1 MGVFSDFSR
10 WVSDEANA
18 IGHGASSFATGVVNT
33 AKYGLKTVVH
43 TPVAIVHEIS
53 SGVVKVSQAGAGA
66 FTSAAHEGAVAFG
79 SGATAFVA
87 ASHEGSL
94 AVQGVSK
101 NVGGAVSSL
110 GSSFAWP
117 LAVVAGLVG
126 VAFVMKR

>member
-1 MGVFSDFSR
+1 M
-10 WVSDEANA
+10 
-18 IGHGASSFATGVVNT
+18 SSAATGIVNT
-33 AKYGLKTVVH
+33 ARSGLRT
-43 TPVAIVHEIS
+43 IVHAPQGIVREIS
-53 SGVVKVSQAGAGA
+53 SGVVQVSQVGAGA
-66 FTSAAHEGAVAFG
+66 FKAGAHEASQAFG

-101 NVGGAVSSL
+101 NVGGAVGSL

>member
-1 MGVFSDFSR
+1 MGWNDFSN
-10 WVSDEANA
+10 WMSAEISAL
-18 IGHGASSFATGVVNT
+18 GHTMSSAATGIVNT
-33 AKYGLKTVVH
+33 AKYGLKTIVH
-43 TPVAIVHEIS
+43 TPVAIVHEVS

-66 FTSAAHEGAVAFG
+66 FTSAATEGRKAFT
-79 SGATAFVA
+79 SGTTAFVA

-101 NVGGAVSSL
+101 NIGGAVGSL

>member
-1 MGVFSDFSR
+1 MGFSDFSK
-10 WVSDEANA
+10 WMSSEINA
-18 IGHGASSFATGVVNT
+18 LGHTMASAATGVLNT
-33 AKYGLKTVVH
+33 AKYGLKT
-43 TPVAIVHEIS
+43 IVHAPQGIVREIS
-53 SGVVKVSQAGAGA
+53 SGVVQVSQVGAGA
-66 FTSAAHEGAVAFG
+66 FKAGAHEASQAFG

-94 AVQGVSK
+94 AIQGVSK
-101 NVGGAVSSL
+101 NVGGAVSNL

>member
-10 WVSDEANA
+10 WVSDEATA

-66 FTSAAHEGAVAFG
+66 FTSAAHEGQIAFG
-79 SGATAFVA
+79 SGASAFVA

-101 NVGGAVSSL
+101 NVGGAVGSL
-110 GSSFAWP
+110 GSSFALP
-117 LAVVAGLVG
+117 LAAAAAIVGL
-126 VAFVMKR
+126 AFVMKR